1 MSTTLITKVSSIP
14 YPYASQKSP
23 RVHNLSPTHLTIVEF
38 LSPPGYLCSCRVSSF
53 PALYPPLLQA
63 TPSYLPPSVPA
74 GTAPT
79 RVPCDRPVSPL
90 PWASAALLPS
100 SSTGGPTLPPVV
112 IVHRKSPLYIM
123 SPFKVPRVL
132 PPRHPRFNVLTHHN
146 SPIRTLLRT
155 TSSCPHFLTL
165 DNVWNLPEWGPGVT
179 G

>member
-38 LSPPGYLCSCRVSSF
+38 LSPPGYLCSCRVSSH
-53 PALYPPLLQA
+53 PALYLPHPSPPPPSCSIILLQA

-112 IVHRKSPLYIM
+112 IVHRKSPLDIL
-123 SPFKVPRVL
+123 SPSLAPSRSATRASKSSRPVL
-132 PPRHPRFNVLTHHN
+132 PPFVCRSEP
-146 SPIRTLLRT
+146 P
-155 TSSCPHFLTL
+155 
-165 DNVWNLPEWGPGVT
+165 LPAHIF
-179 G
+179 

>member
-38 LSPPGYLCSCRVSSF
+38 LSPPGYPCSCRVSSF

-112 IVHRKSPLYIM
+112 IVHRKSPLDVRTCQ
-123 SPFKVPRVL
+123 SNARCHARCARCKALRAGRRRGRDEAETARVA
-132 PPRHPRFNVLTHHN
+132 
-146 SPIRTLLRT
+146 T
-155 TSSCPHFLTL
+155 T
-165 DNVWNLPEWGPGVT
+165 N
-179 G
+179 

>member
-123 SPFKVPRVL
+123 SQFPASSRPVTRASTFSPTIIPLFVRCSE
-132 PPRHPRFNVLTHHN
+132 PPPPAHIF
-146 SPIRTLLRT
+146 
-155 TSSCPHFLTL
+155 
-165 DNVWNLPEWGPGVT
+165 
-179 G
+179 

>member
-38 LSPPGYLCSCRVSSF
+38 LSPPGYPCSCRVSSF

-112 IVHRKSPLYIM
+112 IVHRKSPLDIM
-123 SPFKVPRVL
+123 SPSLAPSRSATRASKSSRPVL
-132 PPRHPRFNVLTHHN
+132 PPFVCLSEP
-146 SPIRTLLRT
+146 P
-155 TSSCPHFLTL
+155 
-165 DNVWNLPEWGPGVT
+165 LPAHIF
-179 G
+179 

>member
-100 SSTGGPTLPPVV
+100 SSTLRRSNAPTRS
-112 IVHRKSPLYIM
+112 HRAPQIAARHLVT
-123 SPFKVPRVL
+123 VPRAL
-132 PPRHPRFNVLTHHN
+132 PLRHPRFKVLTPRT
-146 SPIRTLLRT
+146 SPIRMPLRT

-165 DNVWNLPEWGPGVT
+165 EDVWKILEWGPGVV